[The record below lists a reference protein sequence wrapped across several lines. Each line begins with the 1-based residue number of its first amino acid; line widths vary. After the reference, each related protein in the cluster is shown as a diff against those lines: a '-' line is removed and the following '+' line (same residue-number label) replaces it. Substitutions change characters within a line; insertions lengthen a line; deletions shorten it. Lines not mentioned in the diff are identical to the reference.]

1 MQIQY
6 LKQEKNEIEIEIN
19 NVTVVELLRMYL
31 NQDDGVVLAA
41 WRREHPT
48 KNPKLKIKTKDK
60 TAKKALNDA
69 LAAIDKDLDK
79 LETNFKKAK

>member
-6 LKQEKNEIEIEIN
+6 LKQEKNEIELELGS
-19 NVTVVELLRMYL
+19 VTLVELLRAYL
-31 NQDDGVVLAA
+31 NEDSAVVLAA

-48 KNPKLKIKTKDK
+48 KYPRLKIKTKEK

-69 LAAIDKDLDK
+69 IASIEKDLDK
-79 LETNFKKAK
+79 LEADFKKGK